1 MGLRLIIAAAAG
13 TMLLAAAAAHG
24 QEEGATAEAVRA
36 RIANFREIG
45 TAMKTI
51 DDELKSG
58 KPYLPAVETA
68 AGQIR
73 SLGADIDKW
82 FPPGTV
88 PALPA
93 TRGILGRLKAL
104 VMGDSQVVAGVK
116 TKALHEVDVR
126 PQEFAARHTAFM
138 AEAEKMAAAAKAGAL
153 PEMQA
158 QRKALGDSCDACHT
172 PFRLD

>member
-1 MGLRLIIAAAAG
+1 MGQRLMIGAAAM
-13 TMLLAAAAAHG
+13 MLLAAAAARA
-24 QEEGATAEAVRA
+24 QDDGAATEAVRA

-88 PALPA
+88 PAQPA

-116 TKALHEVDVR
+116 TKALHEIEVR
-126 PQEFAARHTAFM
+126 PQEFSARHTAFM
-138 AEAEKMAAAAKAGAL
+138 GEAGKMVDAAKGGAM
-153 PEMQA
+153 PEMLA